1 MKVRNLGIG
10 CKITKECM
18 DIPSK
23 GLKNTSNGNCTLKM
37 ESKKNRNE
45 FLSNLTGFPVDYIK
59 KELVLDDEEVTL
71 EQLREHMMVFL
82 NSNFESSFP
91 ISILSANAF

>member
-1 MKVRNLGIG
+1 
-10 CKITKECM
+10 M

-23 GLKNTSNGNCTLKM
+23 GLKNTSNGNCALKIDDSQEKIEM
-37 ESKKNRNE
+37 SS
-45 FLSNLTGFPVDYIK
+45 LSNLTGFPVDYIK

-82 NSNFESSFP
+82 NSNFESS
-91 ISILSANAF
+91 ISDIDS